1 MRNPALV
8 LLLSCVIA
16 VATLPAQQA
25 GMSQRQID
33 AVKKALQRIAVSNNM
48 VESVIYDGMTY
59 KEVLA
64 VLDVPSLSIDLRT
77 SNDRSRGSLDYLS
90 VVGRYCIY
98 WSSSVPY
105 DNPVVVGYS
114 LADDRNILHNR
125 LP

>member
-1 MRNPALV
+1 MKTPALV

-33 AVKKALQRIAVSNNM
+33 AVKKALQRIAISNNV

-64 VLDVPSLSIDLRT
+64 VLDVPSLSIDSRT
-77 SNDRSRGSLDYLS
+77 
-90 VVGRYCIY
+90 
-98 WSSSVPY
+98 
-105 DNPVVVGYS
+105 
-114 LADDRNILHNR
+114 ADERTVRHNR

>member
-1 MRNPALV
+1 MKHLSALLLLFSLLV
-8 LLLSCVIA
+8 LN
-16 VATLPAQQA
+16 LPAQQA

-77 SNDRSRGSLDYLS
+77 SDDRVNPHLDYLS

-98 WSSSVPY
+98 WSSSMPY
-105 DNPVVVGYS
+105 ENPVVVGYS
-114 LADDRNILHNR
+114 LAEDRTIRHNR